1 MRAVTWQGR
10 RKVSVDTVPDPAIK
24 EPTDAIIRVT
34 STNICG
40 SDLHLYEVLG
50 AFMSQGDI
58 LGHEAMGVVEEVG
71 SEVDGLKPGDRVVI
85 PFNISCGHCFMCDQG
100 YRANA
105 RRQNRDQ
112 GTGAALFG
120 YSKLYGEVAGGQA
133 EYLRVPQ
140 AQYTH
145 IKAPDDGP
153 DERYVYLSDVLPTA
167 WQAVEYA
174 EVPDGGTLLVL
185 GLGPIG
191 SMACRI
197 ASHRKGCRL
206 IGVDLVD
213 ERLKPRAGV
222 LRRHRRSSQRRRR
235 RDRDELHGRAWR
247 RRGDRRGRDGG
258 PRVSGR
264 RGRPTASGFLPSPV
278 GRVVMRHAGVDRL
291 AALNSAISLVRRGG
305 TISIVGVYGG
315 AADPINMM
323 TLFDKQI
330 QLRMGQA
337 NVKRWVPDIM
347 PLLTDEDPL
356 GVEQFATHRLPSARR
371 RTPMRRFRRSRT
383 AWSRW
388 CSSPDVSV
396 RSAHPRRPGRRLVV
410 SPSPYGTCTD
420 LAGIAEVCHDRGDP
434 DRRRVAIAA
443 LLFAAWVAVA
453 AFFGPQDANNPLPG
467 VFYVLLLV
475 GLVALSLAVGPVWRA
490 ISPART
496 VYRLLGRPS
505 SGRPYPER
513 GATGRRCWACSPSY
527 GWSWQVPIGIAWRN
541 PDLAADLS
549 CGLRSRVHCGAVNA
563 GVPCRPLRGVQRGG
577 VAAVTTASQ
586 PRRPHRDRQPVRSP
600 AVAAVRPGTS
610 RCWPCCWDPQR
621 STVFRRCRSGGL
633 HRCATA
639 SAVTATLVR
648 TCGLLVFAGVI
659 AARWLAP

>member
-10 RKVSVDTVPDPAIK
+10 RKVSVDTVPDPIIK

-71 SEVDGLKPGDRVVI
+71 GQTDTLKVGDRVVI
-85 PFNISCGHCFMCDQG
+85 PFNISCGTCFMCKHGLQSQCETT
-100 YRANA
+100 
-105 RRQNRDQ
+105 QNRDQ

-145 IKAPDDGP
+145 IKVPDDGP

-174 EVPDGGTLLVL
+174 DVPPGGTLVVL

-197 ASHRKGCRL
+197 ASYRKDCRV

-213 ERLKPRAGV
+213 ERLSRAREYCTDIIDLKKDSADAIVSDHTDGRGADSV
-222 LRRHRRSSQRRRR
+222 I
-235 RDRDELHGRAWR
+235 DAVGMEAHGSPIAEAAH
-247 RRGDRRGRDGG
+247 
-258 PRVSGR
+258 
-264 RGRPTASGFLPSPV
+264 TAAGFLPSPV
-278 GRVVMRHAGVDRL
+278 GRVVMKHAGVDRL

-305 TISIVGVYGG
+305 TLSLSGVYGG

-347 PLLTDEDPL
+347 PLLTADDPL
-356 GVEQFATHRLPSARR
+356 RVEQFATHRLPLDSAPDAYETFQKKQDGMVKVVLKP
-371 RTPMRRFRRSRT
+371 RT
-383 AWSRW
+383 
-388 CSSPDVSV
+388 
-396 RSAHPRRPGRRLVV
+396 
-410 SPSPYGTCTD
+410 
-420 LAGIAEVCHDRGDP
+420 
-434 DRRRVAIAA
+434 
-443 LLFAAWVAVA
+443 
-453 AFFGPQDANNPLPG
+453 
-467 VFYVLLLV
+467 
-475 GLVALSLAVGPVWRA
+475 
-490 ISPART
+490 
-496 VYRLLGRPS
+496 
-505 SGRPYPER
+505 
-513 GATGRRCWACSPSY
+513 
-527 GWSWQVPIGIAWRN
+527 
-541 PDLAADLS
+541 
-549 CGLRSRVHCGAVNA
+549 
-563 GVPCRPLRGVQRGG
+563 
-577 VAAVTTASQ
+577 
-586 PRRPHRDRQPVRSP
+586 
-600 AVAAVRPGTS
+600 
-610 RCWPCCWDPQR
+610 
-621 STVFRRCRSGGL
+621 
-633 HRCATA
+633 
-639 SAVTATLVR
+639 
-648 TCGLLVFAGVI
+648 
-659 AARWLAP
+659 